1 MAVHVMSDALI
12 HHDGSSL
19 YVPEQR
25 PKLGQKIKVRIRIHD
40 SFGDVKQ
47 VLIRQS
53 DSGEAFVGE
62 KLKVF
67 AKRHGWSWY
76 EGSIT
81 LHNPQVHYRFFIEL
95 KGNESYWLNAKG
107 LHELDQSDRFD
118 FRVNTFNSVPKWATG
133 AVLYEIFPDTFSRS
147 EHADSRETPSWALPK
162 KWGDK
167 VIPKGPGVS
176 TQFFGGDLKGIEE
189 KLDHLKTLGVTIVYL
204 TPFFES
210 RSNHRYDA
218 ASFDYVDPVLGG
230 DEALSSLVAKAHAL
244 GMKVMGDLTANHT
257 GSSHEWFVAAHKNP
271 QAKESQY
278 YYFTENNQKYDA
290 WWGFPTLPKL
300 NWNSSELRKLFIKG
314 KNSVVGKWLRPPF
327 GLDGWRIDVANM
339 AGLIREDD
347 LNQEIASEI
356 KKTMQEVSEETFLVG
371 EFTADASTRVIGDN
385 YQSAMTYSN
394 FTRPIWRW
402 LWNPKEKREEKQ
414 IGVGRQGITATQM
427 IELHKEFASTFPWHV
442 RLHNLNALDTHDT
455 GRFKTFAIPS
465 SQRVAATL
473 QFTLPGIPMLFAG
486 DEFGLDGTTGEESR
500 TPIPWNGERK
510 SDTSMISF
518 YTDLARLR
526 KKHRALVDGS
536 VRFIYSSK
544 EALMFTRENK
554 TETILVCVSRGRD
567 KKIELPKHTVAFPER
582 AENLLGGGKLKVTSG
597 KFAYEAK
604 ALDTQIWRLP
614 SPVR

>member
-62 KLKVF
+62 KLKAF

-118 FRVNTFNSVPKWATG
+118 FRVNTFNAVPKWATG

-147 EHADSRETPSWALPK
+147 EHADSRETPAWALPK

-189 KLDHLKTLGVTIVYL
+189 KLEHLKTLGVTIVYL

-271 QAKESQY
+271 QAKESLY
-278 YYFTENNQKYDA
+278 YYFTDNNQKYDA

-300 NWNSSELRKLFIKG
+300 NWNSSELRRLFTKG

-414 IGVGRQGITATQM
+414 IGVGRKGITATQM

-465 SQRVAATL
+465 SHRVAATL

>member
-1 MAVHVMSDALI
+1 M
-12 HHDGSSL
+12 
-19 YVPEQR
+19 
-25 PKLGQKIKVRIRIHD
+25 
-40 SFGDVKQ
+40 
-47 VLIRQS
+47 
-53 DSGEAFVGE
+53 
-62 KLKVF
+62 
-67 AKRHGWSWY
+67 
-76 EGSIT
+76 
-81 LHNPQVHYRFFIEL
+81 
-95 KGNESYWLNAKG
+95 
-107 LHELDQSDRFD
+107 
-118 FRVNTFNSVPKWATG
+118 
-133 AVLYEIFPDTFSRS
+133 
-147 EHADSRETPSWALPK
+147 
-162 KWGDK
+162 
-167 VIPKGPGVS
+167 
-176 TQFFGGDLKGIEE
+176 
-189 KLDHLKTLGVTIVYL
+189 
-204 TPFFES
+204 
-210 RSNHRYDA
+210 
-218 ASFDYVDPVLGG
+218 DPVLGG